1 MPDIMTPEQKPCS
14 RSLQSE
20 TGLFEHR
27 EKTHTPRGS
36 KGGTEP
42 EGALQ
47 SFHITFKLHGAR
59 SLRFWLQQRFPQRRP
74 YLFVDRKV
82 ASLWGEALDAES
94 FAEAW
99 IPWDAREDKKR
110 LATVEDLARTALARG
125 ADRESVFVA
134 LGGGVTGDVVGFLAS
149 IFMRGVPVAQVPT
162 TLLAQVDSCLG
173 GKTGV
178 DLDEGKN
185 LLGTF
190 HQPQGI
196 LVDSA
201 FLETL
206 PEEEWRNGM
215 AEVIKYALLED
226 SGLLETLESFAQT
239 EGAQRISYPLPQ
251 EMTQHLVF
259 QSLHIKARYVSAD
272 ERDFGLRQFLNLG
285 HTSGHG
291 LEALSGY
298 TLPHGSAVALGMRVA
313 VQLGILMGE
322 TNPDLGQRLHRIL
335 KAYQLPLTTPL
346 AHDPEALLHHI
357 RHDKKKG
364 AAGLAWIVPRDV
376 GRVERWTNVPEKIL
390 REALRVIQ
398 EPET

>member
-1 MPDIMTPEQKPCS
+1 MT
-14 RSLQSE
+14 E
-20 TGLFEHR
+20 TE
-27 EKTHTPRGS
+27 E
-36 KGGTEP
+36 
-42 EGALQ
+42 ALQ
-47 SFHITFKLHGAR
+47 PFHVTFKLHGAR
-59 SLRFWLQQRFPQRRP
+59 SLSLWLQQHFPQRRP
-74 YLFVDRKV
+74 YLFIDRNV
-82 ASLWGEALDAES
+82 ASLWGEALGADN

-99 IPWDAREDKKR
+99 IPWDAREDRKR

-134 LGGGVTGDVVGFLAS
+134 LGGGVTGDVIGFLAS

-239 EGAQRISYPLPQ
+239 ESAQGVSYPLPQ
-251 EMTQHLVF
+251 QMTQYLVF
-259 QSLHIKARYVSAD
+259 QSLNIKARYVSAD

-285 HTSGHG
+285 HTTGHG

-298 TLPHGSAVALGMRVA
+298 TLPHGSAVALGMKVA
-313 VQLGILMGE
+313 VQLGILMGV
-322 TNPDLGQRLHRIL
+322 TNPNLAQRLNRIL

-346 AHDPEALLHHI
+346 AQDPEALLHHI

-376 GRVERWTNVPEKIL
+376 GRVERHTNVSETTL